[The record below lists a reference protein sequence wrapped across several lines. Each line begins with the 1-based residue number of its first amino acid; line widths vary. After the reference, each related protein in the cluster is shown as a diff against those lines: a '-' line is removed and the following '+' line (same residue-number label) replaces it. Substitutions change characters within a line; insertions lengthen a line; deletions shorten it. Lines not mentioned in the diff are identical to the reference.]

1 MRKLILLFTDL
12 VISCNYYGDI
22 DLGSKFYSMVGPAF
36 NSFAYRFGNGY
47 KYIVNEKFESIAW
60 DKDYILFST
69 KADSL
74 INYWEIDKIRPL
86 KDEDFKDDLNLK
98 SFLSGPMDSIKW
110 YTRIKV
116 LNLELT
122 TREYH
127 QKKGGWVD

>member
-1 MRKLILLFTDL
+1 
-12 VISCNYYGDI
+12 
-22 DLGSKFYSMVGPAF
+22 MVGPAF
-36 NSFAYRFGNGY
+36 NSFAYKFGNGY
-47 KYIVNEKFESIAW
+47 KYIVNEKVESIAW

-74 INYWEIDKIRPL
+74 IHYWEIDKSRPL

-98 SFLSGPMDSIKW
+98 SFLSGPMDSIKL